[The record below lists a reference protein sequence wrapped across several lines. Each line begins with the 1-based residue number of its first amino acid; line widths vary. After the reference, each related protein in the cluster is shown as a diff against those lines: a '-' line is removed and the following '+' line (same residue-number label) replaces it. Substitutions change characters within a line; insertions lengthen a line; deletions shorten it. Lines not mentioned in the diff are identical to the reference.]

1 MPDTTVVSPSIIASP
16 KSGADGPKYD
26 EDVNLLEE
34 GNTDD
39 STGVVEVDESDLDE
53 GKEVK
58 VTLPKKDQS
67 DEDSDEDESEEPEE
81 DEDEST
87 KPADI
92 PFDRP
97 TITEIKAE
105 FPELFKKFPA
115 LKDSYFR
122 ELEFSKL
129 FPTIEDAKE
138 AFEDNEAFST
148 LSESALSGDPV
159 PLLDS
164 IEKTDTKAFELFAN
178 SFLPA
183 LYKKNQDL
191 YVQTVNPIFQ
201 NLVRSLFADRDENT
215 RNAGL
220 VLADFLFGAN
230 GESIAKGQTSV
241 VKSTELSAEQK
252 KLKEQRDNQLTTGFR
267 ASAGKVQEN
276 VTKSLEA
283 LALKN
288 VNFDPNKVFSP
299 FLRKQGAQEV
309 IKRVMKQLESD
320 KGHMTVMAARW
331 KRARANGYTS
341 DDESK
346 IISTYLARAKSLIP
360 DACSKVSA
368 AMLGTKVK
376 AADDRREQTRSAP
389 REINSG
395 RTSEGRSSSSSSGRF
410 DYSKMSDADIF
421 AS

>member
-1 MPDTTVVSPSIIASP
+1 MPDITAISPSVVALPKAS
-16 KSGADGPKYD
+16 ADGPKYN
-26 EDVNLLEE
+26 EDVTLLEE
-34 GNTDD
+34 GNVDD
-39 STGVVEVDESDLDE
+39 SSDASVPDEDE
-53 GKEVK
+53 DDKPVK
-58 VTLPKKDQS
+58 VTPPRKDT
-67 DEDSDEDESEEPEE
+67 EDEE
-81 DEDEST
+81 DEDKTDEEEEDADAEST

-105 FPELFKKFPA
+105 FPDFFKKFPA

-129 FPTIEDAKE
+129 FATVDDAKE
-138 AFEDNEAFST
+138 AFEDNEAFNA
-148 LSESALSGDPV
+148 LSDSALSGDPT

-164 IEKTDTKAFELFAN
+164 VQKTDPRAYELFVE

-183 LYKKNQDL
+183 LYKKSQDL
-191 YVQTVNPIFQ
+191 YVQVVNPLFQ
-201 NLVRSLFADRDENT
+201 NLVRSLFANQDENT

-220 VLADFLFGAN
+220 VLSDFLFGSD
-230 GESIAKGQTSV
+230 GESIAKGL
-241 VKSTELSAEQK
+241 KSITKITEPSAEQK
-252 KLKEQRDNQLTTGFR
+252 KMKEQRENQLTTGFR
-267 ASAGKVQEN
+267 ASVGKVQESVIKN
-276 VTKSLEA
+276 METLV
-283 LALKN
+283 LKN
-288 VNFDPNKVFSP
+288 ASFDPNKVFSP

-309 IKRVMKQLESD
+309 IKRIMKQLESD
-320 KGHMTVMAARW
+320 KGHMTVMGARW
-331 KRARANGYTS
+331 KRARSNGYTS

-376 AADDRREQTRSAP
+376 AADNKREQTKSAP

-395 RTSEGRSSSSSSGRF
+395 RTSDGRSSSQSGKV
-410 DYSKMSDADIF
+410 DYSKMSDIDIL